1 MNESLMI
8 FYINI
13 ANIYIKVQFCNRIA
27 NFLKNLFPSMIISH
41 FHACHLFILMNSFIN
56 LGDN

>member
-13 ANIYIKVQFCNRIA
+13 ANIYIKVQFCNKIA

-41 FHACHLFILMNSFIN
+41 FHACHLFKIN
-56 LGDN
+56 GFFYNFER